1 MIKTSYFPSEMN
13 TSVVKVDAEAFF
25 QLEAASNTSDG
36 LWPANAT
43 EDFEDGVPSSIY
55 DILIPILYCLV
66 CVVGLVGNS
75 LVIFTI
81 IQQVKM
87 RTVTNIYIFNLA
99 MADGLFMLGL
109 PFLALQ
115 IALHRWPFGGLMCR
129 LVMILDGIN
138 QFTSVFCITVM
149 SIDRYLAVAH
159 PIRSSKWRS
168 PSLAKKVSVILWMIS
183 FIPVIPMAIYS
194 DVDGT
199 TDICTLI
206 WPEPMFVWT
215 TAFIVYTFVLGFAL
229 PFTIIS
235 FCYILLLMRIKTALI
250 SSHSTES
257 DNSEKK
263 ITSMVVAIVVA
274 FVICWLPFYI
284 INICFAFFPIPDT
297 FSMRRIFEFMVAL
310 SYFNS
315 CANPILYICL
325 SESFWRS
332 FQMMLCPKFVLR
344 KKVPFGK
351 GREDH
356 QMQDLTESHVT
367 LSGGEVESVLD
378 ILPSADRPSSKQ
390 FLETREI

>member
-1 MIKTSYFPSEMN
+1 MNDSPPETN
-13 TSVVKVDAEAFF
+13 TSVLKVNAGALFY
-25 QLEAASNTSDG
+25 LEAAANTSDG
-36 LWPANAT
+36 LWRANDT
-43 EDFEDGVPSSIY
+43 EDFEDGIVSSVY
-55 DILIPILYCLV
+55 DILIPTLYCLV
-66 CVVGLVGNS
+66 CVVGLTGNS
-75 LVIFTI
+75 LVIFAI
-81 IQQVKM
+81 VQYAKM
-87 RTVTNIYIFNLA
+87 RTVAHIYIFNLA

-115 IALHRWPFGGLMCR
+115 IALRRWPFGGFMCR

-149 SIDRYLAVAH
+149 SIDRYLAVVH

-168 PSLAKKVSVILWMIS
+168 PSLAKRVSVILWMIS

-199 TDICTLI
+199 SDICTLI
-206 WPEPMFVWT
+206 WPEPVFVWT

-235 FCYILLLMRIKTALI
+235 LCYVLLLMRLKTALI

-257 DNSEKK
+257 ANSEEKV
-263 ITSMVVAIVVA
+263 TSMVVAIVLA
-274 FVICWLPFYI
+274 FAICWLPFYI
-284 INICFAFFPIPDT
+284 INICVVFLPRADS
-297 FSMRRIFEFMVAL
+297 FSIRRLFEFMVAL

-332 FQMMLCPKFVLR
+332 FQMMLCPTLVLR
-344 KKVPFGK
+344 KKVPVETAL
-351 GREDH
+351 EDH
-356 QMQDLTESHVT
+356 QMQGLTESQVT
-367 LSGGEVESVLD
+367 LSGGEMESVL
-378 ILPSADRPSSKQ
+378 R
-390 FLETREI
+390 